1 MRLLH
6 EEGDVV
12 NVAPFLCINVNSKCV
27 RANTELTHSN
37 QSNKNSCF
45 VSLMSDQTKSLIK
58 SSNLVTGRGRGPG
71 DVSVTQLALLYEPV
85 MENSKIYTIAS
96 SPTAFLFVLLATM
109 ISSCEQNW
117 I

>member
-12 NVAPFLCINVNSKCV
+12 SVAPFLCINVNSKCV

-58 SSNLVTGRGRGPG
+58 SSNLVTGRGRGAG

-85 MENSKIYTIAS
+85 MENSLPHIVAS
-96 SPTAFLFVLLATM
+96 
-109 ISSCEQNW
+109 IH
-117 I
+117 